1 MQSWFRLGVFALPCS
16 GLLGTI
22 SVLLPG
28 VFINPSVDP
37 EGFAQASGS
46 IGVGNMLGIVALV
59 LWLVGIQALYAF
71 LAGMSVGR
79 WAPVALTFSFVGIGF
94 FLPLAGIL
102 AFAAPVAGRAYL
114 NGDKNAIS
122 LITDSIAISNPSVLL
137 FGGLSVLLFII
148 GSIMFGIVIWQC
160 QTLPKWAGVTY
171 AAGGTLSFLS
181 APLYN
186 LTVAFLGGS
195 LLLIGGGWIFSS
207 IARRKKMITSFQR
220 KNH

>member
-46 IGVGNMLGIVALV
+46 IGIGNMLGIVALV
-59 LWLVGIQALYAF
+59 LWLVGVQALYAL
-71 LAGMSVGR
+71 LAGTSVGR
-79 WAPVALTFSFVGIGF
+79 WALVALTFSFAGIGL

-102 AFAAPVAGRAYL
+102 AFVAPVAGRAYL

-122 LITDSIAISNPSVLL
+122 LITDSIALSNPSALL
-137 FGGLSVLLFII
+137 FGGLSVLLFVV
-148 GSIMFGIVIWQC
+148 GSIIFGVVIWRC
-160 QTLPKWAGVTY
+160 QALPRWAGIADAV
-171 AAGGTLSFLS
+171 AGTLSFLR

-186 LTVAFLGGS
+186 LTVAVHGG
-195 LLLIGGGWIFSS
+195 LLLLVSSGWVSAS
-207 IARRKKMITSFQR
+207 VARRKRT
-220 KNH
+220 

>member
-1 MQSWFRLGVFALPCS
+1 MFALPCS

-22 SVLLPG
+22 SILLPG

-46 IGVGNMLGIVALV
+46 IGLGNMLGIVALV
-59 LWLVGIQALYAF
+59 LWLVGIQALYSF

-79 WAPVALTFSFVGIGF
+79 WALFALIFSFAGISF

-114 NGDKNAIS
+114 NGDKNAMG
-122 LITDSIAISNPSVLL
+122 LITDSIALSNPSALL
-137 FGGLSVLLFII
+137 FGGLSVLLFIV
-148 GSIMFGIVIWQC
+148 GSIIFGVVIWRCQALPRWAGIV
-160 QTLPKWAGVTY
+160 Y
-171 AAGGTLSFLS
+171 AFAGTLSFLS

-186 LTVAFLGGS
+186 FAVALLGGL
-195 LLLIGGGWIFSS
+195 LLLISGGWIFAS
-207 IARRKKMITSFQR
+207 ITKRKRT
-220 KNH
+220 

>member
-46 IGVGNMLGIVALV
+46 IGIVNMLGIFALV
-59 LWLVGIQALYAF
+59 LWLVGIQALYSF

-79 WAPVALTFSFVGIGF
+79 WALVALAFSFVGIGF
-94 FLPLAGIL
+94 FLPFAGIL

-114 NGDKNAIS
+114 NGDKNAVS
-122 LITDSIAISNPSVLL
+122 LIADSIALSNPSALL
-137 FGGLSVLLFII
+137 FGGLSVLLSIA
-148 GSIMFGIVIWQC
+148 GSIIFGIVIWRC
-160 QTLPKWAGVTY
+160 QALPRWAGITY
-171 AAGGTLSFLS
+171 AVAGTLSFLS

-186 LTVAFLGGS
+186 FTVALLGACY
-195 LLLIGGGWIFSS
+195 F
-207 IARRKKMITSFQR
+207 
-220 KNH
+220 

>member
-1 MQSWFRLGVFALPCS
+1 MQSWIRLGMFALPCS

-46 IGVGNMLGIVALV
+46 IGAGNMLGIVALV

-79 WAPVALTFSFVGIGF
+79 WALVALIFSFAGIGL

-122 LITDSIAISNPSVLL
+122 LITDSIALSNPSALL
-137 FGGLSVLLFII
+137 FGRLSVLLFVI
-148 GSIMFGIVIWQC
+148 G
-160 QTLPKWAGVTY
+160 P
-171 AAGGTLSFLS
+171 
-181 APLYN
+181 
-186 LTVAFLGGS
+186 
-195 LLLIGGGWIFSS
+195 LLIGDVIF
-207 IARRKKMITSFQR
+207 RCYP
-220 KNH
+220 

>member
-1 MQSWFRLGVFALPCS
+1 VQSWIRLGVFALPCS

-22 SVLLPG
+22 SILLPG
-28 VFINPSVDP
+28 VFINPSADP

-59 LWLVGIQALYAF
+59 LWLVGIQALYSF

-79 WAPVALTFSFVGIGF
+79 WALVALIFSFAGIAF

-114 NGDKNAIS
+114 NGDKNAVR
-122 LITDSIAISNPSVLL
+122 LITESISVSNPSALL
-137 FGGLSVLLFII
+137 FGGLSVLLFIL
-148 GSIMFGIVIWQC
+148 GSIVFGLVIWQC
-160 QTLPKWAGVTY
+160 QALPRWAGITY
-171 AAGGTLSFLS
+171 AVAGALSFSS

-186 LTVAFLGGS
+186 FTIALLGGL
-195 LLLIGGGWIFSS
+195 LLLISGGWISAS
-207 IARRKKMITSFQR
+207 ITRQKRT
-220 KNH
+220 